1 MTRTRASGRFRLSM
15 SAVAAPENAPPMI
28 TTSYSNPITTQKMD
42 FAGRK
47 RNQFRQAAVYLAP
60 NFLADFAGSTEARST
75 VNDLSKR
82 SLDFLGWDS

>member
-1 MTRTRASGRFRLSM
+1 
-15 SAVAAPENAPPMI
+15 
-28 TTSYSNPITTQKMD
+28 MD